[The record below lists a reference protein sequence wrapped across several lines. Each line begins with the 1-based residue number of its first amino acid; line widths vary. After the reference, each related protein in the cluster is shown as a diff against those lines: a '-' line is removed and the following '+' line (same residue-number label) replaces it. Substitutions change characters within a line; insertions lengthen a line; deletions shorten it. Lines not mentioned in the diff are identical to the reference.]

1 VHDRPCASPPSS
13 VVERLAIVTNRP
25 LVVKFGGELL
35 EDRARLATVVGAVV
49 GAVGSTAARGTPI
62 VIVHG
67 GGREIDAALKI
78 AGIEKR
84 QVDGLRI
91 TDEPTLEVVV
101 SVLAGA
107 VNTRLVAALNTAGV
121 AAVGLTGAD
130 GRCGLSAAAPPHRSV
145 DGRVV
150 DLDRVGIP
158 DADADLRILRTLTA
172 DGFVPVI
179 ACLGLGRDGRL
190 FNVNADTFA
199 GHLAARLG
207 ARRLVIAGTTPGV
220 LGADGAT
227 VPVLGAGAIAPLV
240 SDGTATAGMIAKLR
254 ACEHALAGGVDDVV
268 IVDGRDGAAL
278 EAAATSRAPAHATR
292 ITAGQKACTT

>member
-1 VHDRPCASPPSS
+1 V
-13 VVERLAIVTNRP
+13 RP

-35 EDRARLATVVGAVV
+35 EDRGHLATVVGGLSAI
-49 GAVGSTAARGTPI
+49 AAAGTPL

-67 GGREIDAALKI
+67 GGKEIDAALKA

-84 QVDGLRI
+84 QVEGLRI
-91 TDEPTLEVVV
+91 TDAATLDVVV

-121 AAVGLTGAD
+121 PAVGLTGAD
-130 GRCGLSAAAPPHRSV
+130 GSCGLSAPAPPHGAV

-150 DLDRVGIP
+150 DLGCVGVP
-158 DADADLRILRTLTA
+158 DAGADMQLLHTLTA
-172 DGFVPVI
+172 GRFVPVI
-179 ACLGLGRDGRL
+179 ACIGLGRDGRL

-220 LGADGAT
+220 LDADGAT
-227 VPVLGAGAIAPLV
+227 LPQLGADAVTRLV
-240 SDGTATAGMIAKLR
+240 GDGTATAGMIAKLR

-268 IVDGRDGAAL
+268 IVDGRDRTALEGAA
-278 EAAATSRAPAHATR
+278 ANSAPASATR
-292 ITAGQKACTT
+292 LVTVTHAR